1 MNLREY
7 FASHGAEDNYQAARR
22 EALNRWNEQVRY
34 CCACGGEL
42 PLVDVEGAEA
52 QRVCGSCGKV
62 HFPRIEPCVIV
73 RIQREGKILLAKHVQ
88 RNTDIYA
95 CIAGFV
101 EAGES
106 AEHALQREIRE
117 EIGIEVK
124 NIRYFG
130 SQSWPFPDQ
139 LMLAFVADY
148 AGGEIRIQKEELQEV
163 GWFAPDDL
171 PAHPRPGS
179 ISYELIHA
187 YE

>member
-1 MNLREY
+1 MTLREY
-7 FASHGAEDNYQAARR
+7 FAAHNPEDNYRAARH
-22 EALNRWNEQVRY
+22 EALMRWNEQVRY
-34 CCACGGEL
+34 CCTCGAEL
-42 PLVDVEGAEA
+42 PPINLQAVPA
-52 QRVCGSCGKV
+52 QRVCPKCGKV

-73 RIQREGKILLAKHVQ
+73 RIQRDGKILLAKHVQ

-106 AEHALQREIRE
+106 VEHALQREIRE
-117 EIGIEVK
+117 EIGIEVT

-139 LMLAFVADY
+139 LMIAFIADY
-148 AGGEIRIQKEELQEV
+148 ASGEICLQKEELQEV
-163 GWFAPDDL
+163 GWFSEDEL

-179 ISYELIHA
+179 ISYELIHWH
-187 YE
+187 E